1 MGHMGRPIGSMGHM
15 GRPIGSMGHMGRP
28 IVDVGD
34 IPIGLEMC
42 GLQEK
47 CENITILHENIEGT
61 IVKQ

>member
-1 MGHMGRPIGSMGHM
+1 MGHM